1 MARKAELLGLMVN
14 DPDIRPEE
22 LFENRDPEFIRIPK
36 LVIAGDRDMIKDEHT
51 RLIYASL
58 PNAQIRVMK
67 GSHFIAKESPDEF
80 NRIVGEFL
88 NNTET
93 GGSA

>member
-1 MARKAELLGLMVN
+1 MVH
-14 DPDIRPEE
+14 DPNLTPEE
-22 LFENRDPEFIRIPK
+22 LSQNSNPDFIRIPK

-67 GSHFIAKESPDEF
+67 GSHFIAKEHPEEF
-80 NRIVGEFL
+80 NRIAEKFL
-88 NNTET
+88 KSEMQI
-93 GGSA
+93 